1 MLHSMRPYLI
11 ELLLLIELLGQRLS
25 QIEAYAWLKSAIN
38 QFKELTACK
47 LLPVIEIKS
56 SYQRWRCIPLMRK
69 LV

>member
-1 MLHSMRPYLI
+1 MLHWMRPYLI

-38 QFKELTACK
+38 QFKEFTACK

-56 SYQRWRCIPLMRK
+56 S
-69 LV
+69 